1 MSLQIMTML
10 LLVISSSIMCVY
22 GSYEE
27 PEEVHEE
34 CYCPKPK
41 TVTKYVVVE
50 TPKYIPVYKTKY
62 VTLKKGYE
70 SYEHDS
76 EYKKWIIN
84 YVSNYVK

>member
-1 MSLQIMTML
+1 MTLFKMLYTTISGL
-10 LLVISSSIMCVY
+10 LLILSVTYNCKYVHCTAH
-22 GSYEE
+22 YEE
-27 PEEVHEE
+27 EVEHEE

-62 VTLKKGYE
+62 VTIKKGYE

-76 EYKKWIIN
+76 EYKK
-84 YVSNYVK
+84 

>member
-1 MSLQIMTML
+1 MSFLS
-10 LLVISSSIMCVY
+10 LLVTIALLVSSSVIEVS

-27 PEEVHEE
+27 EHEE

-62 VTLKKGYE
+62 VTIKEGY
-70 SYEHDS
+70 SKYEHDDS
-76 EYKKWIIN
+76 EYDKKRR
-84 YVSNYVK
+84 KKKRK

>member
-1 MSLQIMTML
+1 MFYT
-10 LLVISSSIMCVY
+10 VISVFLIVLSLESTNHVHCTY
-22 GSYEE
+22 HEE
-27 PEEVHEE
+27 EHEE

-70 SYEHDS
+70 SYEDDS
-76 EYKKWIIN
+76 EYKK
-84 YVSNYVK
+84 